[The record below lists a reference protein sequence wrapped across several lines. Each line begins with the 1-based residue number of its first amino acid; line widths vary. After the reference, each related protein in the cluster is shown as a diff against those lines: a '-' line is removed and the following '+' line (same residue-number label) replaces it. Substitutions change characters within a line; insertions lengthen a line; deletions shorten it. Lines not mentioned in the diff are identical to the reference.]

1 MHPVLKTILYG
12 LGVFVIFTTIAIIL
26 KLVSNQAPEKDAYFG
41 LFTKSD
47 LMLGLVV
54 AFFVTLRYEQKKKLK

>member
-26 KLVSNQAPEKDAYFG
+26 KLITNQTLEKDAYFG